1 MEKKYANHTFV
12 FRNLSFDTEEEDL
25 EDKFEEYG
33 ELAFC
38 KIVVDPNTERS
49 RGNLIYEVS
58 NQGKI
63 AKRQKVLLN
72 CVFGPSI
79 SRVAWWKY
87 YN

>member
-1 MEKKYANHTFV
+1 MIIIDLNETVRLKYANHSFV

-49 RGNLIYEVS
+49 KGNAIYEVS
-58 NQGKI
+58 NQCQGK
-63 AKRQKVLLN
+63 N
-72 CVFGPSI
+72 C
-79 SRVAWWKY
+79 
-87 YN
+87 